1 LLSYVTNN
9 DERGDFLGTER
20 NIDFDRCVDFIS
32 QMIQLYGAEVM
43 EEINGIE
50 DNTRMD
56 VVKPV
61 A

>member
-1 LLSYVTNN
+1 
-9 DERGDFLGTER
+9 
-20 NIDFDRCVDFIS
+20 
-32 QMIQLYGAEVM
+32 MIQLYGAEVM
-43 EEINGIE
+43 EEINEIE